1 MKTVQ
6 QFERLGAS
14 QRHNASPRLSIAA
27 VAGPIDRAIWF
38 GPFCLR
44 PAAHPLLEAD
54 IPVHIGV
61 RALDLL
67 IVLVER
73 AGEVVTKKELF
84 ARVWGGL
91 TVVESN
97 LGVQVA
103 LVRKALR
110 DGQSGARYLM
120 SVPGRGYRFVGSL
133 WTTETRKPIEP
144 RASPVESGSGPAT
157 RLTRLIGRADAVGDI
172 VGRLDRHRFVT
183 IVGPGAIGKAS
194 VALAVAEQAAASYDD
209 GVYVVDCAPLL
220 GTSLVARKLAS
231 ALGLEIALDD
241 PTRELVAFLH
251 GKRMLIV
258 LDCCERVVG
267 AAAVLVENLLEGAG
281 DVGILATSRE
291 PLRAKGESVYRL
303 PPLEVPLAS
312 GAMIDQ
318 LRRSP
323 DAPLITAEVD
333 VLRDES
339 GAYARKLAEAC
350 VRTTCTRH
358 IGGLHDFVMLN
369 ALADTSSARGAFG
382 HAVAA
387 LRSALT

>member
-1 MKTVQ
+1 
-6 QFERLGAS
+6 
-14 QRHNASPRLSIAA
+14 
-27 VAGPIDRAIWF
+27 
-38 GPFCLR
+38 
-44 PAAHPLLEAD
+44 
-54 IPVHIGV
+54 
-61 RALDLL
+61 
-67 IVLVER
+67 
-73 AGEVVTKKELF
+73 
-84 ARVWGGL
+84 
-91 TVVESN
+91 
-97 LGVQVA
+97 
-103 LVRKALR
+103 
-110 DGQSGARYLM
+110 M
-120 SVPGRGYRFVGSL
+120 SVPGRGYRFGGPL
-133 WTTETRKPIEP
+133 WITETRKPIEP
-144 RASPVESGSGPAT
+144 PASPVESGSGLAT
-157 RLTRLIGRADAVGDI
+157 RLTWLIGHADAVGDI

-183 IVGPGAIGKAS
+183 IVGPGAIGKTS

-339 GAYARKLAEAC
+339 EAYARKLAEAC

-369 ALADTSSARGAFG
+369 ALADTS
-382 HAVAA
+382 
-387 LRSALT
+387 LREVHSGMPLPHSDPR